1 MPDNTIPITPL
12 DTICDLKWN
21 YPIFNMERG
30 EFRSCCRTPSNKVSE
45 ASLQEFGIDAF
56 ANSPKELNSRLELIQ
71 GIRTKDCQSCWNL
84 EDSNMKS
91 PRHTPE
97 RFHWFMKKQKV
108 IPLKEEYTTESLLTH
123 LPSVDSISHP
133 ALKSNTPYML
143 EISLGNTCDMKCMYC
158 SHHYSTQWATEK
170 IKYKEITQLQ
180 YDKEFPKAPPMFD
193 EKFWEWFNKIGRY
206 HLMRIGIIGG
216 EPLIMPEFYRFVEKL
231 IESVGQI
238 KRKEKMVFWIV
249 TNMNTPPNYLE
260 KLLKFF
266 PQLTEVFNVELL
278 VSLEAVGKKAEYI
291 RNGLSWDRM
300 MTNLD
305 KILSRKDLQFN
316 FGFIISTNILS
327 IANFKDFITF
337 TEDIYHKYNRPVA
350 LKHNVV
356 TFPEWHSPFLLTPDF
371 ADHVDYCVEY
381 MKFKEPSM
389 PIIEHDYYGRWD
401 QYIIF
406 LENLSKSIKENT
418 DDKIELRKKFFEWH
432 STYDERRNQN
442 MYEVFPEYKEFFN
455 LCRDLNG

>member
-143 EISLGNTCDMKCMYC
+143 EISLGNTCDMNCM
-158 SHHYSTQWATEK
+158 
-170 IKYKEITQLQ
+170 
-180 YDKEFPKAPPMFD
+180 
-193 EKFWEWFNKIGRY
+193 
-206 HLMRIGIIGG
+206 
-216 EPLIMPEFYRFVEKL
+216 
-231 IESVGQI
+231 
-238 KRKEKMVFWIV
+238 
-249 TNMNTPPNYLE
+249 
-260 KLLKFF
+260 
-266 PQLTEVFNVELL
+266 
-278 VSLEAVGKKAEYI
+278 
-291 RNGLSWDRM
+291 
-300 MTNLD
+300 
-305 KILSRKDLQFN
+305 
-316 FGFIISTNILS
+316 
-327 IANFKDFITF
+327 
-337 TEDIYHKYNRPVA
+337 
-350 LKHNVV
+350 
-356 TFPEWHSPFLLTPDF
+356 
-371 ADHVDYCVEY
+371 
-381 MKFKEPSM
+381 
-389 PIIEHDYYGRWD
+389 
-401 QYIIF
+401 
-406 LENLSKSIKENT
+406 
-418 DDKIELRKKFFEWH
+418 
-432 STYDERRNQN
+432 
-442 MYEVFPEYKEFFN
+442 
-455 LCRDLNG
+455 